1 MKYIVNLINKRGIS
15 KVRYVEGSDIKQAQA
30 IVEDQYPNWEVTR
43 ITPSEQQVDY
53 YSLVKDL
60 KKNG

>member
-1 MKYIVNLINKRGIS
+1 MKYIVNLVNTRGVN
-15 KVRYVEGSDIKQAQA
+15 KVRYVEGTDIKSAQES
-30 IVEDQYPNWEVTR
+30 IEKRYPEWEVAR

-60 KKNG
+60 RNNG

>member
-1 MKYIVNLINKRGIS
+1 MKYIVNLVNTRGVN
-15 KVRYVEGSDIKQAQA
+15 KVRYVEGNDIKSAQA
-30 IVEDQYPNWEVTR
+30 SIEQRYPDWEVIR
-43 ITPSEQQVDY
+43 ITPNEEQVDY

>member
-1 MKYIVNLINKRGIS
+1 MKYIVNLVNTRGIN
-15 KVRYVEGSDIKQAQA
+15 KVRYVEGNDIKSAQA
-30 IVEDQYPNWEVTR
+30 SIEQRYPDWEVIR
-43 ITPSEQQVDY
+43 ITPNEEQVDY

>member
-1 MKYIVNLINKRGIS
+1 MKYIVNLVNTRGIN
-15 KVRYVEGSDIKQAQA
+15 KVRYVEGNDIKIAQA
-30 IVEDQYPNWEVTR
+30 SIEERYPDWEVIR
-43 ITPSEQQVDY
+43 ITPNEEQVDY

>member
-1 MKYIVNLINKRGIS
+1 MKYIVNLVNTRGIN
-15 KVRYVEGSDIKQAQA
+15 KVRYVEGNDIKSAQA
-30 IVEDQYPNWEVTR
+30 SIEERYPDWEVIR
-43 ITPSEQQVDY
+43 ITPNEEQVDY

>member
-1 MKYIVNLINKRGIS
+1 MKYIVNLVNTRGIN
-15 KVRYVEGSDIKQAQA
+15 KVRYVEGNDIKIAQTS
-30 IVEDQYPNWEVTR
+30 IEERYPDWEVIR
-43 ITPSEQQVDY
+43 ITPDEQQVDY

>member
-1 MKYIVNLINKRGIS
+1 MKYIVNLVNTRGIN
-15 KVRYVEGSDIKQAQA
+15 KVRYVEGNDIKSAQTS
-30 IVEDQYPNWEVTR
+30 IEKRYPDWEVIR
-43 ITPSEQQVDY
+43 ITPNEEQVDY

>member
-1 MKYIVNLINKRGIS
+1 MKYIVNLVNTRGIN
-15 KVRYVEGSDIKQAQA
+15 KVRYIEGNDIKIAQA
-30 IVEDQYPNWEVTR
+30 SIEQRYPDWEVIR
-43 ITPSEQQVDY
+43 ITPNEEQVDY

>member
-1 MKYIVNLINKRGIS
+1 MKYIVNLVNTRGVN
-15 KVRYVEGSDIKQAQA
+15 KVRYVEGTDIKSAQES
-30 IVEDQYPNWEVTR
+30 IEKRYPEWEVTR

-60 KKNG
+60 RNNG

>member
-1 MKYIVNLINKRGIS
+1 MKYIVNLVNTRGIN
-15 KVRYVEGSDIKQAQA
+15 KVRYVEGNDIKIAQA
-30 IVEDQYPNWEVTR
+30 SIEERYPDWEVIR
-43 ITPSEQQVDY
+43 ITPNEQQVDY

>member
-1 MKYIVNLINKRGIS
+1 MKYIVNLVNTRGVN
-15 KVRYVEGSDIKQAQA
+15 KVRYVEGNDIKSAQA
-30 IVEDQYPNWEVTR
+30 SIEKRYPDWEVIR
-43 ITPSEQQVDY
+43 ITPNEEQVDY

>member
-1 MKYIVNLINKRGIS
+1 MKYIVNLVNTRGIN
-15 KVRYVEGSDIKQAQA
+15 KVRYVEGNDIKIAQA
-30 IVEDQYPNWEVTR
+30 SIEQRYPDWEVIR
-43 ITPSEQQVDY
+43 ITPNEEQVDY

>member
-1 MKYIVNLINKRGIS
+1 MKYLVNLVNTRGIN
-15 KVRYVEGSDIKQAQA
+15 KVRYVEGNDIKSAQA
-30 IVEDQYPNWEVTR
+30 SIEERYPDWEVIR
-43 ITPSEQQVDY
+43 ITPNEQQVDY